1 MNIKAII
8 VMICQFFALFG
19 ALSWGLIGYTEIN
32 PIRAVFG
39 SAHKSVEI
47 IIGISALVLI
57 ILKFAQ

>member
-1 MNIKAII
+1 
-8 VMICQFFALFG
+8 MICQFFALVG

-57 ILKFAQ
+57 MLKFAQ